1 MGSWDWAE
9 SKHEAMGAT
18 DGILPFMLM
27 MRNRIMMLGA
37 FNFPIISY
45 ITFCMLMLFK
55 AGIFNAKSGKILEV
69 GEGRRREEEKFLE
82 ILFLFFKWAS
92 LMMMMM
98 MMMMMSRSWVGV
110 GGYCQSWR
118 VSALLATHHAHSPGM
133 LMIKMLVF
141 CGW

>member
-37 FNFPIISY
+37 FNFSFISY

-55 AGIFNAKSGKILEV
+55 AGKILEV
-69 GEGRRREEEKFLE
+69 GEGRRGEEEKFLE
-82 ILFLFFKWAS
+82 ILFF
-92 LMMMMM
+92 
-98 MMMMMSRSWVGV
+98 
-110 GGYCQSWR
+110 
-118 VSALLATHHAHSPGM
+118 
-133 LMIKMLVF
+133 VF
-141 CGW
+141 

>member
-1 MGSWDWAE
+1 
-9 SKHEAMGAT
+9 
-18 DGILPFMLM
+18 
-27 MRNRIMMLGA
+27 MMLGA
-37 FNFPIISY
+37 FNFSFISY

-55 AGIFNAKSGKILEV
+55 AGKILEV
-69 GEGRRREEEKFLE
+69 EEGRRGEEEKFLE

-92 LMMMMM
+92 LMM

-133 LMIKMLVF
+133 LMIKMVVLRMVMKR
-141 CGW
+141 GK